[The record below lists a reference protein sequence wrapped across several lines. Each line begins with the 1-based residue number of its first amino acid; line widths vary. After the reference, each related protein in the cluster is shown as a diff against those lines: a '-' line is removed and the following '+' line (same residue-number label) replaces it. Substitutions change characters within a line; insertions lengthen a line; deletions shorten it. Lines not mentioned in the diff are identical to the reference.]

1 MNNSNTANIDDE
13 GSHKENAIYAN
24 QTLLKTSIQQPSS
37 SQSKRTLQI
46 VVDQDVTPK
55 KPSKSQVAL
64 TRRKRRVLCELT
76 EAEIQARSIPRIE
89 NAIQAI
95 DYDTTEQQS
104 SEAQSQTAKS
114 KSDSNS
120 LFKAARQARQKQSIS
135 SHIGSQTITTS
146 RGSASDKANS
156 SLQKTHRNLR

>member
-1 MNNSNTANIDDE
+1 MNNSNTTIIDDE
-13 GSHKENAIYAN
+13 GGHKENAIYAN

-64 TRRKRRVLCELT
+64 TRKRRVLCELT
-76 EAEIQARSIPRIE
+76 EAEIQARSVPRTE
-89 NAIQAI
+89 NVIQAI
-95 DYDTTEQQS
+95 DHDTTEQQS
-104 SEAQSQTAKS
+104 SETHPQTAKS
-114 KSDSNS
+114 KTDSNS

-135 SHIGSQTITTS
+135 SHIGSQTLTTS
-146 RGSASDKANS
+146 RGSASDKATS